1 MVVGRWTSSGARQT
15 AAGSASA
22 SDAAIIELCLAVFP
36 WAHYRRRDAA
46 IKLHMLLDL
55 RGSIPS
61 VVQITPGKC
70 PDVAA
75 LDHLVLEAGAIY
87 IMDRGYVDF
96 ERLHRFC
103 LEAAFFV
110 TRTNQGIQFT
120 RRSSQ
125 PIDAWTRL
133 ISDHIVVLATRQS
146 RRLRWTPLSRQKFGS
161 P

>member
-1 MVVGRWTSSGARQT
+1 
-15 AAGSASA
+15 
-22 SDAAIIELCLAVFP
+22 
-36 WAHYRRRDAA
+36 
-46 IKLHMLLDL
+46 MLLDL

-103 LEAAFFV
+103 VSERPNAA
-110 TRTNQGIQFT
+110 TEE
-120 RRSSQ
+120 
-125 PIDAWTRL
+125 RL
-133 ISDHIVVLATRQS
+133 KSGHCR
-146 RRLRWTPLSRQKFGS
+146 
-161 P
+161 